1 MERKVKVSYLTI
13 LNIFPN
19 FTLTLLFSAGRW
31 QTVLIDQPYRFCYHS
46 HKGEDCIRM
55 ICTACRNHKPENKY
69 TYAVARLV
77 GHDPVS
83 GQPIHELV
91 EKDDYHV
98 CKAAQSTKFLN
109 KVFLNRCF
117 RSIKENPLKSITKVY
132 EENLESMKQDFFSQ
146 KAEDAETTK
155 QLQMEFEQNVRSFRN
170 MVGTLYKYRWNFLPK
185 DPVVSN
191 EIFK

>member
-1 MERKVKVSYLTI
+1 MVKVSYLTI

>member
-1 MERKVKVSYLTI
+1 MVKVSYLTI
-13 LNIFPN
+13 LNNFPN

-31 QTVLIDQPYRFCYHS
+31 QTVLIDQPYRFCFHS

-117 RSIKENPLKSITKVY
+117 RAIKENPLKSITKVY

-155 QLQMEFEQNVRSFRN
+155 QLQLEFEQNVRSFRN

>member
-1 MERKVKVSYLTI
+1 MKVSYLTI

-98 CKAAQSTKFLN
+98 CNAAQSTKFLN

>member
-1 MERKVKVSYLTI
+1 MVKVSYLTI

-155 QLQMEFEQNVRSFRN
+155 QLQLEFEQNVRSFRN

>member
-1 MERKVKVSYLTI
+1 M
-13 LNIFPN
+13 
-19 FTLTLLFSAGRW
+19 
-31 QTVLIDQPYRFCYHS
+31 
-46 HKGEDCIRM
+46 
-55 ICTACRNHKPENKY
+55 
-69 TYAVARLV
+69 V

>member
-1 MERKVKVSYLTI
+1 MKVSYLTI

-132 EENLESMKQDFFSQ
+132 EENLESMKQDFF
-146 KAEDAETTK
+146 
-155 QLQMEFEQNVRSFRN
+155 
-170 MVGTLYKYRWNFLPK
+170 
-185 DPVVSN
+185 
-191 EIFK
+191 

>member
-1 MERKVKVSYLTI
+1 MVKVSYLTI
-13 LNIFPN
+13 LNNFPN

-155 QLQMEFEQNVRSFRN
+155 QLQLEFEQNVRSFRN

>member
-1 MERKVKVSYLTI
+1 MVKVSYLTI

-31 QTVLIDQPYRFCYHS
+31 QTVLIDQPYRFCFHS

-155 QLQMEFEQNVRSFRN
+155 QLQLEFEQNVRSFRN